1 LESTGKGDIMTGT
14 WRDRARPIIQRV
26 LKNTAGQPENVIRA
40 ALRDAYPFGP
50 REYYPYQVW
59 LDEIKIQRG
68 LKKKKPR
75 KPRNKKTV
83 PVQENQPALF

>member
-1 LESTGKGDIMTGT
+1 MTGT

-50 REYYPYQVW
+50 REYYPY
-59 LDEIKIQRG
+59 
-68 LKKKKPR
+68 
-75 KPRNKKTV
+75 
-83 PVQENQPALF
+83 